1 MYSTI
6 FFFLNIKFISWS
18 FKITVEFGGGGGQT
32 QGKQKR
38 RRVNLI
44 PTIMEILIRKGA
56 GGTRKA

>member
-1 MYSTI
+1 M
-6 FFFLNIKFISWS
+6 N
-18 FKITVEFGGGGGQT
+18 EFGGGQT
-32 QGKQKR
+32 QGKQK